1 MKTKLMTKLALVA
14 AVVALGLAS
23 QAEMLWWKATGIKS
37 STEDKQLTGNA
48 LTGADQYIAYIFAD
62 TGSGPTTGANA
73 ANMFTTSKNPITSL
87 STIKGMLANGDDIT
101 DLAFY
106 NATATARTYETA
118 KGRLNSYTA
127 GTATTAGTA
136 SYDYRVGWIG
146 VKGVVNLFAVI
157 LDGKSFSD
165 AKNYMIAQT
174 TVGDEVKEVL
184 TQKTTS
190 NYDGSG
196 MGTLYFD
203 WGSQENN
210 SWYKIGTVP
219 EPTSGILLAL
229 GVAALAL
236 KRKHAA

>member
-1 MKTKLMTKLALVA
+1 MKTKLMTKLALAV
-14 AVVALGLAS
+14 AVVALGLAA

-37 STEDKQLTGNA
+37 SSDNA
-48 LTGADQYIAYIFAD
+48 LTGDNQYIAYIFAD

-73 ANMFTTSKNPITSL
+73 ANMFTTSENPITSL
-87 STIKGMLANGDDIT
+87 STIKGMLANGEDIT

-106 NATATARTYETA
+106 NATATARKYETA
-118 KGRLNSYTA
+118 KGRLNTYSD
-127 GTATTAGTA
+127 GTA

-157 LDGKSFSD
+157 LDGTSFD
-165 AKNYMIAQT
+165 AAENYMIAQT
-174 TVGDEVKEVL
+174 TVDGEVKEVL

-203 WGSQENN
+203 WGSQADNT
-210 SWYKIGTVP
+210 WYKIGTVP

-236 KRKHAA
+236 KRKQAA